1 MTQATWS
8 HKRSIRTHSLIHSRV
23 AQLQVTVD
31 ADVRTTCCLR
41 SYTGT
46 AALPT
51 RLDSRSLRPH
61 RLRGPRTCGRA
72 GGMQTDMPIESCSRY
87 ALTDRERMLRSDMDI
102 GPQPH
107 VRVTTRP
114 YRTWGVVKCLKVTEP
129 NSILRKTSTVRRH
142 CNNAHLF
149 SLRIRDGLCRWVTL
163 R

>member
-8 HKRSIRTHSLIHSRV
+8 HKRSFRTDSLLHSRV

-51 RLDSRSLRPH
+51 RLDSRSRRPH
-61 RLRGPRTCGRA
+61 RLRGPHTCWRA
-72 GGMQTDMPIESCSRY
+72 GGMQTDIPIESCSRY
-87 ALTDRERMLRSDMDI
+87 ALTDREPMLRSVWMS
-102 GPQPH
+102 GLSGH

-114 YRTWGVVKCLKVTEP
+114 YRTWGVVNCLTVTVP
-129 NSILRKTSTVRRH
+129 HTIPRKTSTVRRH

-149 SLRIRDGLCRWVTL
+149 SLRILDGLCRWATL